1 MSREGLENPLL
12 GLLRRVEP
20 HEMPIG
26 GLVGRTTERA
36 LDRRSVA
43 SLLDEII
50 EQADP
55 HDRVER
61 YWLARTL
68 VDLDRQGGADIQP
81 QLDQLAEELLRP
93 FEEAGPGSTSAV
105 SLRRALRLLQPG
117 QPISQEA
124 LSALGD
130 AFRGVMEIG
139 GDASQQQVLMSGSGA
154 ELASLM
160 VELATGG
167 SLHCNMSLHQELV
180 GGTQREVIKVEV
192 DTCTNRSFD
201 DCKQSIDPTNW
212 PKVNPF
218 FRSVTVIGTPTRSGT
233 DWCGTIK
240 ESVGPGVNGQ
250 VYTTDLDVTYVE
262 RPGMVVAAFDL
273 AKVRNDDGQ
282 VTVDRGFL
290 SCTDEGIHRR
300 IRTLKVYRIE
310 NLSMP
315 SSWICPLW
323 SSQFALA
330 AYWGGS

>member
-1 MSREGLENPLL
+1 MSREGLETPLL
-12 GLLRRVEP
+12 GLLRKVEP

-26 GLVGRTTERA
+26 GLVGRETERE
-36 LDRRSVA
+36 LDQRTEA
-43 SLLDEII
+43 SLLGDVLEH
-50 EQADP
+50 ADP

-61 YWLARTL
+61 FWMARLL
-68 VDLDRQGGADIQP
+68 VDLDRSPDPQVQQ
-81 QLDQLAEELLRP
+81 QLDQLARNLLSP
-93 FEEAGPGSTSAV
+93 FEEAGAGSTSAE
-105 SLRRALRLLQPG
+105 SLRTALRLLEPG
-117 QPISQEA
+117 QPISQPA
-124 LSALGD
+124 MSALGD
-130 AFRGVMEIG
+130 AFHGVMEVM
-139 GDASQQQVLMSGSGA
+139 GDPSQPQMLLSGSGA
-154 ELASLM
+154 ELASLL
-160 VELATGG
+160 VELTTGG
-167 SLHCNMSLHQELV
+167 SLHCNMSTHQELV
-180 GGTQREVIKVEV
+180 GGSQREVIKVEV

-201 DCKQSIDPTNW
+201 DCKQSIDPTHW
-212 PKVNPF
+212 PDVNPF
-218 FRSVTVIGTPTRSGT
+218 FRSVTLVGSPTKSGT

-250 VYTTDLDVTYVE
+250 VYTTDLDVTFVE
-262 RPGMVVAAFDL
+262 RPGMVVTAFDL
-273 AKVRNDDGQ
+273 AKVRNDDGE